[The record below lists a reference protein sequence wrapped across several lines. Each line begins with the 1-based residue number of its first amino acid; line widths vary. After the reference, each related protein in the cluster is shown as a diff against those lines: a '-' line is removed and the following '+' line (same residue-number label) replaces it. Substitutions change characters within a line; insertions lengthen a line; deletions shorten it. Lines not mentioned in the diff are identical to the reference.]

1 MTRAMVVGA
10 VLIAGCARPT
20 ARPTPAAPLSLRE
33 QAARLGLK
41 YPFQRVFLRAL
52 KQERT
57 LELWASN
64 GGGPMA
70 LVRRY
75 PIAAASGGPGPK
87 RREGDFQVPEGVYRI
102 DRFNPHSR
110 FHLSLGLDYPNAS
123 DRVRSGTRPGKDIF
137 IHGNR
142 VSIGCMAMT
151 DPVIEEIYGACRSAR
166 NARSIPV
173 HVFPC
178 RMDGPLMRDL
188 VARYPQ
194 NSRFWSE
201 LRPIY
206 DAFEVSHQVPKV
218 RIGRGGEYSVI
229 GDTVAALGIASP
241 RT

>member
-1 MTRAMVVGA
+1 MVRSA
-10 VLIAGCARPT
+10 VIGVVLLAGCSARPHH
-20 ARPTPAAPLSLRE
+20 PAPPNTLTLGER
-33 QAARLGLK
+33 AAQLGLK
-41 YPFQRVFLRAL
+41 VPFRRVFLRAF
-52 KQERT
+52 KQEKT

-64 GGGPMA
+64 GDEPMA
-70 LVRRY
+70 LVRQY

-87 RREGDFQVPEGVYRI
+87 RQEGDRQVPEGVYRI

-123 DRVRSGTRPGKDIF
+123 DRVRSGTRPGGDIF

-151 DPVIEEIYGACRSAR
+151 DPVIDEIYAVCRSAGNTR
-166 NARSIPV
+166 AIPV

-178 RMDGPLMRDL
+178 RMDGPLMRNL
-188 VARYPQ
+188 LLRYPRH
-194 NSRFWSE
+194 SAFWSE

-218 RIGRGGEYSVI
+218 AIGKGGEYR
-229 GDTVAALGIASP
+229 LIAS
-241 RT
+241 

>member
-1 MTRAMVVGA
+1 MVITA

-20 ARPTPAAPLSLRE
+20 ARPAATVAVPLRE

-41 YPFQRVFLRAL
+41 YPLRRVFLRAF
-52 KQERT
+52 KEEKT

-64 GGGPMA
+64 GNGPMA
-70 LVRRY
+70 LVREY

-123 DRVRSGTRPGKDIF
+123 DRIRSGTRPGGDIF

-142 VSIGCMAMT
+142 KSIGCMAMT
-151 DPVIEEIYGACRSAR
+151 DPVIEEIYGACRSAG

-173 HVFPC
+173 HLFPC
-178 RMDGPLMRDL
+178 RMDGPLMRSL
-188 VARYPQ
+188 LAQYPQ
-194 NSRFWSE
+194 NNRFWSE
-201 LRPIY
+201 LQPIY
-206 DAFEVSHQVPKV
+206 QAFNLGHRVPKV
-218 RIGRGGEYSVI
+218 GVGKGGEYRVI
-229 GDTVAALGIASP
+229 GGL
-241 RT
+241 